1 MLKTN
6 IFIKNRLVEFV
17 GLLLIVA
24 GFFIIIAIGSYS
36 PEDPNFIYNPEN
48 SEIKN
53 LAGYYGSVAS
63 DFLLQSIGLV
73 SLFMTINLL
82 NWGYVL
88 MIRKKITNISLKIF
102 FTLTYIIFGT
112 TFLSIFSNNSFWL
125 IDNGNG
131 GFVGRIIKENFYVL
145 TNLIENQYVII
156 VLLLLSII
164 FFSLSLSL
172 KFQDIIKIIILPYLI
187 VKKVFN
193 IFTKN
198 NQSTSKIEERDL
210 NENLKAT
217 SYNTNTKKQD
227 QPNLPFESIK
237 SQTNKVNFKLPPL
250 NFLEKNSLIKKKK
263 IINESQL
270 EKNSEFLEKI
280 LLDFGVEGKIKRISY
295 GPVVTLYEFEPASGV
310 KVSKIVN
317 LADDIARNTSSISTR
332 VATIPGKNTVGIEI
346 PN

>member
-1 MLKTN
+1 MNSQILLKTN
-6 IFIKNRLVEFV
+6 IFIKNRLIEFV
-17 GLLLIVA
+17 GLLLIVV

-164 FFSLSLSL
+164 FLF
-172 KFQDIIKIIILPYLI
+172 
-187 VKKVFN
+187 
-193 IFTKN
+193 
-198 NQSTSKIEERDL
+198 
-210 NENLKAT
+210 
-217 SYNTNTKKQD
+217 
-227 QPNLPFESIK
+227 
-237 SQTNKVNFKLPPL
+237 
-250 NFLEKNSLIKKKK
+250 
-263 IINESQL
+263 
-270 EKNSEFLEKI
+270 
-280 LLDFGVEGKIKRISY
+280 
-295 GPVVTLYEFEPASGV
+295 
-310 KVSKIVN
+310 
-317 LADDIARNTSSISTR
+317 SSIFLFS
-332 VATIPGKNTVGIEI
+332 I
-346 PN
+346 